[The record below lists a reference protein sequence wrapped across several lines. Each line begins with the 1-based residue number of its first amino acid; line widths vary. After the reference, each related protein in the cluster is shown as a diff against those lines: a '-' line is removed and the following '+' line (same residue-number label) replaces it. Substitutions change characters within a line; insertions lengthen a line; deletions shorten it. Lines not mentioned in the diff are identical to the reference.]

1 MHTFIT
7 VILSG
12 LALLIAIIIQCIWL
26 WKYKENFEGSYFTFS
41 KDGLSEQSEK
51 IKKIL
56 NKLKVNDET
65 SSKILLFL
73 EEITM
78 KMHEHTDQVITA
90 HLRRRWG
97 RTSIMLTAI
106 GEKYNPIEKST
117 DDNETEDYLREKIFA
132 AHKSVLKYK
141 RKFNKNLITI
151 YICSE

>member
-1 MHTFIT
+1 MMQSLKNIKDVLF
-7 VILSG
+7 SSQF
-12 LALLIAIIIQCIWL
+12 ALL
-26 WKYKENFEGSYFTFS
+26 FRS
-41 KDGLSEQSEK
+41 
-51 IKKIL
+51 IL
-56 NKLKVNDET
+56 
-65 SSKILLFL
+65 L

-106 GEKYNPIEKST
+106 GEKYNPIEMST

-151 YICSE
+151 YIRSE